1 KLDETIISKAIVDS
15 FSEKLKKSLQT
26 DVVIAGAGP
35 AGLVAAYYLAR
46 KKVKVVLFER
56 KLSIGG
62 GIWGGGIM
70 FNKIVVQKKA
80 RHILD
85 EFKINLKLYQKGY
98 YLADAVEV
106 ASTLCSKTAKAG
118 VEIFNLMSVEDVMIR
133 HQRVSGVVIN
143 WSAVDIA
150 GFHVDPIAVRAK
162 FTIDATGHGSELAK
176 VVEKKMGVALNTET
190 GRVLGEKP
198 MWAEVGEEAILT
210 NTAEIFPNLYV
221 AGMAA
226 NAVYGAPRM
235 GPIFGGMLLSGEK
248 AAGLV
253 AKRLNK
259 KIFGK
264 ISEN

>member
-1 KLDETIISKAIVDS
+1 MKLDEVVISKAIIDS
-15 FSEKLKKSLQT
+15 FSEKLKKGLQT

-35 AGLVAAYYLAR
+35 AGLVASYRLA
-46 KKVKVVLFER
+46 KKKLKVVLFER

-80 RHILD
+80 KHILD
-85 EFKINLKLYQKGY
+85 QFGINSTLYQKGY
-98 YLADAVEV
+98 YLADAVET
-106 ASTLCSKTAKAG
+106 ASTLCSKAAKAG
-118 VEIFNLMSVEDVMIR
+118 VQIFNLMSVEDVMIR
-133 HQRVSGVVIN
+133 HRKVAGVVIN

-150 GFHVDPIAVRAK
+150 GFHVDPIAVSAK
-162 FTIDATGHGSELAK
+162 FTIDATGHGSELARLI
-176 VVEKKMGVALNTET
+176 ENKMDVNLNTET
-190 GRVLGEKP
+190 GKVLGEKP
-198 MWAEVGEEAILT
+198 MWAEAGEEAILK

-248 AAGLV
+248 AARLIT
-253 AKRLNK
+253 KR
-259 KIFGK
+259 I
-264 ISEN
+264 